1 MDFVRD
7 PVAEARPRMPGITVR
22 MSYQDFSGVE

>member
-1 MDFVRD
+1 MQ
-7 PVAEARPRMPGITVR
+7 AYQEARPRMPGVTVR